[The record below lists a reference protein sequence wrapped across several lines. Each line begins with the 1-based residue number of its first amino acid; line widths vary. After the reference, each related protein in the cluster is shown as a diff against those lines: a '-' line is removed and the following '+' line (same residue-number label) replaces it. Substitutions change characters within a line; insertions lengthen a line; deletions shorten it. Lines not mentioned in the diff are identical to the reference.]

1 MSLHLTIDPE
11 FASIIPPLREEEQKQ
26 LEENILADGVV
37 INPLIVWNGVIVD
50 GHNRYRILQQH
61 PELQF
66 TTYEKAFSDRYE
78 AIAWICKN
86 QLGRRNLTL
95 QQFKYLMGHQYKA
108 EKTAYGGD
116 RKNNAPKSSYQNG
129 NLILKEK
136 TCERIA
142 AENGVARNTVIRAEQ
157 FANGVDA
164 AEEAVPGIKQEILT
178 GSIKPA
184 EKAVAA
190 IAKAPPEERPAL
202 VQQLRQTKEPE
213 KPEEKP
219 KPKRSAAETLQA
231 IRDISDNMLQSNGE
245 IDADDICAELED
257 ALDTMIFRWD
267 TCLENN
273 REQRSACRDGISLPA
288 KDEEDYMKI
297 SHTSAYQEMMINSK
311 LLEVPRGTYQR
322 ELRVNRVRRIAA
334 KFDPRLLNPPK
345 VSYRNGHYYVFD
357 GQHTV
362 AVLKLLNGGKDLMI
376 RCIVYTGMTESEEA
390 LLFAQQTGESA
401 QLTPGDKMRAQ
412 IYGGDPECMAFLKA
426 TEAVGLRLDYT
437 QRRGKHRI
445 GCVGTAFEEFKRVG
459 ADLYKE
465 ALSLIVAA
473 WHGDPESLRAETIQ
487 GVTRFIELYHDEY
500 DPRRLVSRLHKTDPL
515 TIYREGR
522 AMGVNMA
529 GHKKYLYQVFC
540 IYNGSSK
547 KKVLPMKF

>member
-116 RKNNAPKSSYQNG
+116 RKSDTAKSSYQND
-129 NLILKEK
+129 NLISKEK

-142 AENGVARNTVIRAEQ
+142 NENGVSSASVIRAEH
-157 FANGVDA
+157 FAMGVDA

-178 GSIKPA
+178 GSIKPT

-202 VQQLRQTKEPE
+202 VQQLRQTKEPKKPQE
-213 KPEEKP
+213 QPEEQP
-219 KPKRSAAETLQA
+219 KPKSSPTETLQA
-231 IRDISDNMLQSNGE
+231 IRDISENMLQSNGE
-245 IDADDICAELED
+245 TDADDICAELED

-273 REQRSACRDGISLPA
+273 REQRSAC
-288 KDEEDYMKI
+288 
-297 SHTSAYQEMMINSK
+297 
-311 LLEVPRGTYQR
+311 VP
-322 ELRVNRVRRIAA
+322 
-334 KFDPRLLNPPK
+334 
-345 VSYRNGHYYVFD
+345 
-357 GQHTV
+357 
-362 AVLKLLNGGKDLMI
+362 
-376 RCIVYTGMTESEEA
+376 
-390 LLFAQQTGESA
+390 
-401 QLTPGDKMRAQ
+401 
-412 IYGGDPECMAFLKA
+412 
-426 TEAVGLRLDYT
+426 
-437 QRRGKHRI
+437 
-445 GCVGTAFEEFKRVG
+445 
-459 ADLYKE
+459 
-465 ALSLIVAA
+465 
-473 WHGDPESLRAETIQ
+473 
-487 GVTRFIELYHDEY
+487 TR
-500 DPRRLVSRLHKTDPL
+500 K
-515 TIYREGR
+515 
-522 AMGVNMA
+522 
-529 GHKKYLYQVFC
+529 
-540 IYNGSSK
+540 
-547 KKVLPMKF
+547 

>member
-37 INPLIVWNGVIVD
+37 INPLIVWNGIIVD

-66 TTYEKAFSDRYE
+66 TTYEKVFSDRYE

-129 NLILKEK
+129 NLISKEK

-178 GSIKPA
+178 GSIKPT

-190 IAKAPPEERPAL
+190 IAKAPLEERPAL
-202 VQQLRQTKEPE
+202 VQQLRQTKEPD
-213 KPEEKP
+213 KPKEKP

-231 IRDISDNMLQSNGE
+231 IQDISDNMLRSNGE
-245 IDADDICAELED
+245 IDTDDICAELED

-273 REQRSACRDGISLPA
+273 KELRSACRDGIRSLTD
-288 KDEEDYMKI
+288 KGIQYLK
-297 SHTSAYQEMMINSK
+297 EM
-311 LLEVPRGTYQR
+311 
-322 ELRVNRVRRIAA
+322 RR
-334 KFDPRLLNPPK
+334 
-345 VSYRNGHYYVFD
+345 
-357 GQHTV
+357 T
-362 AVLKLLNGGKDLMI
+362 
-376 RCIVYTGMTESEEA
+376 T
-390 LLFAQQTGESA
+390 
-401 QLTPGDKMRAQ
+401 
-412 IYGGDPECMAFLKA
+412 
-426 TEAVGLRLDYT
+426 
-437 QRRGKHRI
+437 
-445 GCVGTAFEEFKRVG
+445 
-459 ADLYKE
+459 
-465 ALSLIVAA
+465 
-473 WHGDPESLRAETIQ
+473 
-487 GVTRFIELYHDEY
+487 
-500 DPRRLVSRLHKTDPL
+500 
-515 TIYREGR
+515 
-522 AMGVNMA
+522 
-529 GHKKYLYQVFC
+529 
-540 IYNGSSK
+540 
-547 KKVLPMKF
+547 

>member
-11 FASIIPPLREEEQKQ
+11 FESKIPPLREEEMKQ

-178 GSIKPA
+178 GSIKPT

-213 KPEEKP
+213 KPEKKPQDKEKPEEKP
-219 KPKRSAAETLQA
+219 KETTEEKPQEKPKRKRSVAETLQA
-231 IRDISDNMLQSNGE
+231 IRDISENMLQSNGE

-273 REQRSACRDGISLPA
+273 REQRSACQDGIKNLA
-288 KDEEDYMKI
+288 EKGIQYL
-297 SHTSAYQEMMINSK
+297 Q
-311 LLEVPRGTYQR
+311 
-322 ELRVNRVRRIAA
+322 
-334 KFDPRLLNPPK
+334 
-345 VSYRNGHYYVFD
+345 
-357 GQHTV
+357 
-362 AVLKLLNGGKDLMI
+362 
-376 RCIVYTGMTESEEA
+376 
-390 LLFAQQTGESA
+390 
-401 QLTPGDKMRAQ
+401 KMRR
-412 IYGGDPECMAFLKA
+412 
-426 TEAVGLRLDYT
+426 TT
-437 QRRGKHRI
+437 
-445 GCVGTAFEEFKRVG
+445 
-459 ADLYKE
+459 
-465 ALSLIVAA
+465 
-473 WHGDPESLRAETIQ
+473 
-487 GVTRFIELYHDEY
+487 
-500 DPRRLVSRLHKTDPL
+500 
-515 TIYREGR
+515 
-522 AMGVNMA
+522 
-529 GHKKYLYQVFC
+529 
-540 IYNGSSK
+540 
-547 KKVLPMKF
+547 